1 MRYSASSKYEIIRE
15 VEQSA
20 LGISRTLQ
28 QIGIARSTFYNWYD
42 RYLSGGIDALRDKK
56 GQIP

>member
-20 LGISRTLQ
+20 LGISRTLK
-28 QIGIARSTFYNWYD
+28 
-42 RYLSGGIDALRDKK
+42 LL
-56 GQIP
+56 